1 MSSCPTC
8 GAALTTPYCGRCGR
22 PAGAPP
28 PPRHREP
35 GDVVSSVIDQAAF
48 EFGGQMVC
56 IVVGVAGA
64 IATAVLLHDHLG
76 GALDLIPIVAGYLA
90 YRFMSR
96 KVVFRKQ
103 YSWVCPC
110 GLKGHLHTPDR
121 ERQCRQHYG
130 L

>member
-1 MSSCPTC
+1 MTYCSAC
-8 GAALTTPYCGRCGR
+8 GTPLTTAFCGQCGR

-28 PPRHREP
+28 VPRQRDP
-35 GDVVSSVIDQAAF
+35 GEVVSSVIDQAAF

-56 IVVGVAGA
+56 IFTGVAGW
-64 IATAVLLHDHLG
+64 IAATWLLGPDSG
-76 GALDLIPIVAGYLA
+76 IVALVPGYLA
-90 YRFMSR
+90 YWVMSR
-96 KVVFRKQ
+96 KVIFRKQ

-121 ERQCRQHYG
+121 ERQCRQRYR